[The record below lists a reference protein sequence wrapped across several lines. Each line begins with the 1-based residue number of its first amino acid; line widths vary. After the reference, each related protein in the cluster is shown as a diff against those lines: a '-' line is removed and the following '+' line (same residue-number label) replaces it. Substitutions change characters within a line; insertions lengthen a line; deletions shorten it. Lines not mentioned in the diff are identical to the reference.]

1 MAVLLA
7 GICCRLAEGQAT
19 TPTTLVVDLA
29 NLVEYQDA
37 TGDPAKLATNSN
49 LTPSTTFKTFG
60 VVTIIGD
67 IVALNGQPAR
77 GA

>member
-7 GICCRLAEGQAT
+7 GICCRLEEGQAT

-37 TGDPAKLATNSN
+37 TGDPAKLATNSK

-60 VVTIIGD
+60 VVTIIGN

>member
-1 MAVLLA
+1 MLLSRFGIAQRWIDSGAAAVN
-7 GICCRLAEGQAT
+7 
-19 TPTTLVVDLA
+19 D
-29 NLVEYQDA
+29 D
-37 TGDPAKLATNSN
+37 
-49 LTPSTTFKTFG
+49 PSTTFKTFG